1 MSTKNASVKKHLI
14 SEIENVLA
22 NEPDLVIE
30 RDGHQWV
37 ALPTDFWL
45 QVLDGEVSESTFRR
59 WISKPPFV
67 RRVFVITEADAHYP
81 LDREYE
87 RTLCLRL
94 GEDEK
99 STTDRA
105 KQLSSIY
112 RQSVPKK
119 PEGYLAPGYDDYDAH
134 VEPTKTGWKAPD
146 RFDLWPHFMK
156 LADLWGEDAPRI
168 FENTVK
174 RWPDFIVM
182 CDGVDRKLNF
192 PSVRTML
199 KHEATA
205 RQLWAYNRKTKA
217 TARKLADAKKAA

>member
-1 MSTKNASVKKHLI
+1 MSSKNIAVKQHLI
-14 SEIENVLA
+14 SEIEDILKNH
-22 NEPDLVIE
+22 PDLVIE

-45 QVLDGEVSESTFRR
+45 QVLDGKVSESTFRR

-81 LDREYE
+81 LDREYQN
-87 RTLCLRL
+87 TLCLRL

-105 KQLSSIY
+105 KKLSAIY

-119 PEGYLAPGYDDYDAH
+119 PGGWSSDADC

-146 RFDLWPHFMK
+146 RRDLWPQFMK
-156 LADLWGEDAPRI
+156 LADLWGKDAPRI
-168 FENTVK
+168 FENTIR
-174 RWPDFIVM
+174 RWPDFIAM

-192 PSVRTML
+192 PSVRTIL

-205 RQLWAYNRKTKA
+205 RELWAYEHKA
-217 TARKLADAKKAA
+217 KVTAGKLARMKKAA